1 MSNQYM
7 NSKVDEN
14 KDEDEDVIAVVATS
28 IITPT
33 NITTNTT
40 TIRQQDHLRAL
51 HIVSRWDANY
61 TKKRYNSTHIVSRWD
76 ANYTKKRDINT
87 NDDND
92 GFSFDPENHPHR
104 PRYSHNKRSSS
115 ILDYCN
121 HNNNNSNI
129 YDDRPPIS
137 PVRRRTRKQHRIT
150 VAPVA

>member
-1 MSNQYM
+1 M

-14 KDEDEDVIAVVATS
+14 KDEDEDVIAVVTS

-33 NITTNTT
+33 IITTNTT

-61 TKKRYNSTHIVSRWD
+61 TKKRYINTHIVSRWD

-87 NDDND
+87 NDDNSD
-92 GFSFDPENHPHR
+92 HQYQGLSFDPENHPHR
-104 PRYSHNKRSSS
+104 PSYSRTKKGSS
-115 ILDYCN
+115 ILDY
-121 HNNNNSNI
+121 NI
-129 YDDRPPIS
+129 YVDRPPIS
-137 PVRRRTRKQHRIT
+137 PVRTRTRKQYRIT